1 MNEGQNGIFSGL
13 ANSDANN
20 QSNFGLQTNN
30 SANLQSGFA
39 SQANNGANTQPN
51 FSSQP
56 NSGVASQPNF
66 APQTPVVGPS
76 GGDIILGGKDSR
88 KSHKWLIFLALGIV
102 LVAVIAI
109 IAIIFVTKN
118 SDEDAEAGATN
129 TAFSQFAS
137 FITTENENGTFPTEE
152 YDSSA
157 YYALER
163 AVIDHDEEYF
173 ETANR
178 LFGTFAS
185 EANPAAGSSAESVVN
200 FYKTDWPMVYAY
212 GKYHFYSEEDFL
224 NYYLKNGATAT
235 KELIT
240 AEHQAYVATSH
251 ESANIVAEAYLAYA
265 EYLLN
270 SMDIIENAG
279 CIADGKV
286 DDTCVKSVAVS
297 QAQIDTATKVLTDK
311 DAADQ
316 IMQSLIKN
324 FVQELWTFT
333 EVASNE

>member
-13 ANSDANN
+13 ANSDASNR
-20 QSNFGLQTNN
+20 SNFGLQTP
-30 SANLQSGFA
+30 AG
-39 SQANNGANTQPN
+39 GG
-51 FSSQP
+51 SS
-56 NSGVASQPNF
+56 S
-66 APQTPVVGPS
+66 
-76 GGDIILGGKDSR
+76 GDIILGGKDSR
-88 KSHKWLIFLALGIV
+88 KSHKWLIFLILGV
-102 LVAVIAI
+102 VVAAVVAI

-118 SDEDAEAGATN
+118 TNENTGAGATN

-137 FITTENENGTFPTEE
+137 FITTGNENDTFPTGE
-152 YDSSA
+152 YNSST

-178 LFGTFAS
+178 LFNTFAG
-185 EANPAAGSSAESVVN
+185 EVNPAAGSLKESVVN

-224 NYYLKNGATAT
+224 NYYLQNGATAT
-235 KELIT
+235 KEFIT
-240 AEHQAYVATSH
+240 AEHQAYVATNH
-251 ESANIVAEAYLAYA
+251 ENADTVAEAHLAYA

-279 CIADGKV
+279 CIADGKI
-286 DDTCVKSVAVS
+286 DDACVKTITVS
-297 QAQIDTATKVLTDK
+297 QAQIDTATKALTDK
-311 DAADQ
+311 DAADL
-316 IMQSLIKN
+316 IMQSLIRN